1 MKHRSIGTCSW
12 KCQISVDVAFFNSS
26 EFYWARR
33 CQAYN
38 QPGGIS
44 VQTYCTPTK
53 TRRCDGVRVSYIL
66 KETGDPSPIIKQYS
80 ALQRA
85 TARLKPTKT
94 LGSGLCMHGFAF
106 ITNYIVYII
115 SLFCH
120 QNQFLLTLGVETTNI
135 SIPYFCKA
143 IFAIF
148 ICWKKGCGM
157 VHILLKF
164 GKIPYMFNY
173 ITERKIC

>member
-80 ALQRA
+80 ALQPA
-85 TARLKPTKT
+85 WSQLKLWAQVYARLWIHHQLYSILYKPLLPPKPV
-94 LGSGLCMHGFAF
+94 SS
-106 ITNYIVYII
+106 NYRSWDNKYFN
-115 SLFCH
+115 SLFL
-120 QNQFLLTLGVETTNI
+120 QGNFRYFYLL
-135 SIPYFCKA
+135 
-143 IFAIF
+143 
-148 ICWKKGCGM
+148 KKGMWNGT
-157 VHILLKF
+157 
-164 GKIPYMFNY
+164 YS
-173 ITERKIC
+173 T